1 MTMIHFS
8 RSASA
13 AASAALPAFARRHR
27 GNALLRCSCNARCCG
42 ACFRCT
48 CCRARAGSCHS
59 PGRRLQRPRQRPP
72 MLRRLRC
79 RCHGAPAAPVS
90 TAALPPKQMAW
101 SFEGP
106 FGTYDRAS
114 LQRGFQVYKEVCSA
128 CHALNHVA
136 FRNLADNGGPGFTEA
151 QVKAIA
157 AAYKVPAG
165 PDDKGNTVDAN
176 GQPLMQAATPADYF
190 PSPFPNEKAARAAN
204 SGALPPDLS
213 LIVRARVG
221 GPDYVYSIV
230 TGDGM
235 PVGAGETM
243 KPGMNYDPFFQG
255 HQIAMPPPLH
265 AGTVTFSD
273 GTANTVDQEAHD
285 VVTFLTWAADPK
297 MEERKRTGFNVM
309 IYLLI
314 FAGLLYFSY
323 RKVWHGKH

>member
-1 MTMIHFS
+1 M
-8 RSASA
+8 
-13 AASAALPAFARRHR
+13 
-27 GNALLRCSCNARCCG
+27 
-42 ACFRCT
+42 
-48 CCRARAGSCHS
+48 
-59 PGRRLQRPRQRPP
+59 
-72 MLRRLRC
+72 
-79 RCHGAPAAPVS
+79 AP
-90 TAALPPKQMAW
+90 KKMAW
-101 SFEGP
+101 SFSGP

-165 PDDKGNTVDAN
+165 PDDKGQTVDAN
-176 GQPLMQAATPADYF
+176 GQPLMRAATPADYF
-190 PSPFPNEKAARAAN
+190 PAPFPNEKAARAAN
-204 SGALPPDLS
+204 NGALPPDLS
-213 LIVRARVG
+213 LVVRARAG
-221 GPDYVYSIV
+221 GSDYVYSIV

-235 PVGAGETM
+235 TPPVNEAV
-243 KPGMNYDPFFQG
+243 KPGMNFDPYFEG

-273 GTANTVDQEAHD
+273 GTPNTVEQEAHD

-309 IYLLI
+309 IYLLV